1 MRGIIPSLNTP
12 FTQDGALD
20 IPSLKKLVQHTINSG
35 CAGMLGLAVAGE
47 YETLSYKEKR
57 TFIEVVANENNGTL
71 PLIISV
77 TSTNAEST
85 LELSKL
91 AKAHGATGICVQ
103 IYSDTKLSDNI
114 AFLKNL
120 SQHSPK
126 IIMVQDLDW
135 SGDGLD
141 LDSILTMFNRV
152 KKLTWLKIETK
163 KAGPKYSAVKS
174 MTNNHLKVCGGW
186 AVTQLLDALDRQV
199 DAFIPTGMEFLYTK
213 IYKQYHLGNHDLA
226 RELFHKLLPV
236 LNFSNQH
243 IDISIRFL
251 KELRVKE
258 GIFSSSFC
266 RNKRAIFDDTQAK
279 EAKFLLKLAHD
290 LSKEYA

>member
-20 IPSLKKLVQHTINSG
+20 IPSLRKLVQHTVDSG

-57 TFIEVVANENNGTL
+57 TFIEVVSNENNGKL

-77 TSTNAEST
+77 TSANAEST

-103 IYSDTKLSDNI
+103 IYRDTKLSENI
-114 AFLKNL
+114 TFLKDL

-186 AVTQLLDALDRQV
+186 AVTQLLDALDRKV

-213 IYKQYHLGNHDLA
+213 VYDQYHLGNHVLA
-226 RELFHKLLPV
+226 RKLFYKLLPV
-236 LNFSNQH
+236 LNFSNQD

-251 KELRVKE
+251 KELRFKE
-258 GIFSSSFC
+258 GLFSSSFC
-266 RNKRAIFDDTQAK
+266 RNRKATYDPTQAK
-279 EAKFLLKLAHD
+279 EAKILTKLVHT
-290 LSKEYA
+290 LSKKYF